1 MIPNIRKYT
10 SPMNPPGSPGH
21 TMISLDGSEGMSPY
35 RLIQGFQEVDFLN

>member
-1 MIPNIRKYT
+1 MGRKMYDT
-10 SPMNPPGSPGH
+10 NSPMNPPGNPGH